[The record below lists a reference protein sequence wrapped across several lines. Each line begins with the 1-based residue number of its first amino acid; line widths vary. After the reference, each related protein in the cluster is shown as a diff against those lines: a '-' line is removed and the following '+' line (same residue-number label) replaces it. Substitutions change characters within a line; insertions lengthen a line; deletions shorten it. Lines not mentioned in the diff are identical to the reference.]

1 MLLRED
7 ADGVLAI
14 GQASHAWISGQLA
27 RAWGNA
33 RFPRPEPY
41 EEVCLAAE
49 QHDVGMAMWDLDP
62 PREPDSGLPYSFLEM
77 PFPTHLDL
85 WRAAP
90 RRLVTQSRYAAL
102 LVSMHGLRL
111 YSRRNLDE
119 LPDEQAAAIRDY
131 LEAQRRFQDELGA
144 GLDRRVLELGSQL
157 VWTWDALSLALCL
170 GWELRACS
178 DVPTV
183 DGAVDIEITRVGERR
198 IRLEPWPFEG
208 DGVRVRCEAR
218 RLEGRY
224 ETDEALRAALSPA
237 SWETVEFELL
247 ATSA

>member
-1 MLLRED
+1 MLLRDEGD
-7 ADGVLAI
+7 RVLAI

-62 PREPDSGLPYSFLEM
+62 SRDPASGLPYSFLEM

-90 RRLVTQSRYAAL
+90 RRLVTQSHYAAL

-111 YSRRNLDE
+111 YSRRNLDQ

-131 LEAQRRFQDELGA
+131 LEAERRFQEELAA
-144 GLDRRVLELGSQL
+144 GLDRGLVELGSQL
-157 VWTWDALSLALCL
+157 VWTWDTLSLALCL

-178 DVPTV
+178 EVPTV
-183 DGAVDIEITRVGERR
+183 DGAVDIEITGAGERQ
-198 IRLEPWPFEG
+198 IHLEPWPFEA
-208 DGVRVRCEAR
+208 RALKVRCEAR
-218 RLEGRY
+218 RLAGRY
-224 ETDEALRAALSPA
+224 ETDEALRAALSSAP
-237 SWETVEFELL
+237 WETLEFELL